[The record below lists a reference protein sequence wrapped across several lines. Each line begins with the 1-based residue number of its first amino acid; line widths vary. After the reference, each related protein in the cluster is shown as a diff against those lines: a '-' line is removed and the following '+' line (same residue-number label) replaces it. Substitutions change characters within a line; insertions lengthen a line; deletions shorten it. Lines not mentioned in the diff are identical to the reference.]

1 VKTVRL
7 AYVNSQ
13 EVKGTGAGLTAAA
26 LIAMVR
32 QADPCLGMM
41 NTCCKASL
49 QHLGCVLILP

>member
-1 VKTVRL
+1 VKTVPL

-32 QADPCLGMM
+32 QADPCVIYKPMFGDDEYL
-41 NTCCKASL
+41 L
-49 QHLGCVLILP
+49 QG